1 MSDIRPR
8 FGYETGGKAIKKIGI
23 GSSETKDV
31 SIVENGFEFLNP
43 FELSSIRP
51 AVVQSKEALLSLLMA
66 QDLLKLEIPSIVTL
80 AALQSLAKYIRA
92 HL

>member
-8 FGYETGGKAIKKIGI
+8 FGYETGGKAIKKIGV

-43 FELSSIRP
+43 FELSSIRLDSGS
-51 AVVQSKEALLSLLMA
+51 VK
-66 QDLLKLEIPSIVTL
+66 
-80 AALQSLAKYIRA
+80 
-92 HL
+92 

>member
-1 MSDIRPR
+1 MIECTTPWHEVS
-8 FGYETGGKAIKKIGI
+8 GVVELAIE
-23 GSSETKDV
+23 SSETNDV

-66 QDLLKLEIPSIVTL
+66 
-80 AALQSLAKYIRA
+80 
-92 HL
+92 

>member
-31 SIVENGFEFLNP
+31 SIVENGFELLNP

-80 AALQSLAKYIRA
+80 AALQSLAKCIIA